1 MTTTEAL
8 EYLDLLLDKAD
19 QPYFIDSEK
28 EKFINLAITEFINK
42 YYDKI
47 DFNSE
52 SRTALNGLYNF
63 ATQDSTDIA
72 SWSIANRYEIT
83 DASFMYPI
91 AVKVDNVEAEFKGHK
106 EYVEDLSTSDPFN
119 KSDVDNP
126 SYAILNFGIIC
137 NPAPEDYFRLLY
149 IYRPTITEV
158 FDDGKV
164 QENYQIEILNIASR
178 KMFANIE
185 SASYEVQSIETE
197 RGINQ

>member
-1 MTTTEAL
+1 MTTTEAF

-47 DFNSE
+47 DSNSE
-52 SRTALNGLYNF
+52 SRTALNGLYKF
-63 ATQDSTDIA
+63 AQQDSADIA
-72 SWSIANRYEIT
+72 TWNFANRYDIT
-83 DASFMYPI
+83 DNFFMYPI
-91 AVKVDNVEAEFKGHK
+91 AVKVNDNEAEFKGYK

-119 KSDVDNP
+119 KSNTDYP
-126 SYAILNFGIIC
+126 SYVVNNNGINM
-137 NPAPEDYFRLLY
+137 NPAPTTYFRLVYL
-149 IYRPTITEV
+149 YRPTITEA

-185 SASYEVQSIETE
+185 SQSYEMQSIETE